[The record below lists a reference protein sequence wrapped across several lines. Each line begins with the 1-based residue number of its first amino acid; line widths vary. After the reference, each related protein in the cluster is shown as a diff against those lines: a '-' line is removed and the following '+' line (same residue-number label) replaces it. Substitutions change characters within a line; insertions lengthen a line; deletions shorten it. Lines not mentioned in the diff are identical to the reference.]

1 MSCIIFT
8 ATVALYFALISFHV
22 TWKVVGPY
30 PLISFLF
37 FYETMKLA
45 MGRPHIKAE
54 SQPIKSQPSVSGR
67 LLLRISAALFL
78 CIATV
83 FVVTS
88 MGTVFPIVV
97 TCVCG
102 IMILMAFMILLGRPT
117 AQGYLAL
124 PPSLRQMRTT
134 LIWLVVAVALGVVM
148 GASLLAST

>member
-1 MSCIIFT
+1 M
-8 ATVALYFALISFHV
+8 
-22 TWKVVGPY
+22 
-30 PLISFLF
+30 F
-37 FYETMKLA
+37 FYEAMKLA

-54 SQPIKSQPSVSGR
+54 SQPRVSGR
-67 LLLRISAALFL
+67 LLLQILSSLFL

-83 FVVTS
+83 FVVTF

-102 IMILMAFMILLGRPT
+102 IMILMAYMILLGRPT
-117 AQGYLAL
+117 AQGYLAF

-134 LIWLVVAVALGVVM
+134 LIWLVVAVAFGVVM